1 MENATIIGGADGP
14 TSVFVREKNRK
25 KTFREKINDYFL
37 NKKRK
42 RISSSITVNPH
53 TLEEVI
59 AYAKAKYAAME
70 TEQDSDKYQENFLSA
85 KEWMMRT
92 HAPELLCDCPNVS
105 VPATFSEEA
114 VREFV
119 NQTEAVRNY
128 VKQIPEETFQMD
140 FHIYEIRNNDAVCD
154 IVADFRWD
162 FFSVSYAGEKKDIK
176 GFDRINKELHTFY
189 GVTETDIVNRTK
201 RYSKLLEVLCR

>member
-70 TEQDSDKYQENFLSA
+70 TEHDSDKYQENFLSA